1 MDPSWS
7 AKALNTLSQ
16 QQLQLAI
23 HVQRRLIA
31 PCCYTQTID
40 VHSSEIAETM
50 RQEVLQMVKLGK
62 DERAIFA
69 HYKAIYGEQILA
81 VPDGVLGELAFAIPI
96 TSATA
101 AFAMLTAGLMR
112 FHRRKARM
120 PVSVSGPRLGPLT
133 ETQQAIQDQI
143 RDATAC

>member
-7 AKALNTLSQ
+7 FKALSTLSDQ
-16 QQLQLAI
+16 QSQL
-23 HVQRRLIA
+23 VVRVDRRLMA

-50 RQEVLQMVKLGK
+50 RQEVLQMVKSGT
-62 DERAIFA
+62 DENGIFA

-81 VPDGVLGELAFAIPI
+81 VPDGTLGKLAFAIPI

-101 AFAMLTAGLMR
+101 AFGVLTAVLMR
-112 FHRRKARM
+112 FHRRKVRLDTSA
-120 PVSVSGPRLGPLT
+120 SVTRLGPLT
-133 ETQQAIQDQI
+133 ETQQAIQDEI
-143 RDATAC
+143 RNATAW

>member
-7 AKALNTLSQ
+7 PKALSTLSDQ
-16 QQLQLAI
+16 QYQLVIRA
-23 HVQRRLIA
+23 QRRLMA

-50 RQEVLQMVKLGK
+50 QQEVIQMVKSGIN
-62 DERAIFA
+62 EVGIFA
-69 HYKAIYGEQILA
+69 HYNAIYGEQILA
-81 VPDGVLGELAFAIPI
+81 VPDGMLGKLAFAIPV

-101 AFAMLTAGLMR
+101 AAAFLTAVLMK
-112 FHRRKARM
+112 FHRRRAR
-120 PVSVSGPRLGPLT
+120 VEASVSIARVGPLT

-143 RDATAC
+143 RDATAW

>member
-7 AKALNTLSQ
+7 AKASSTLSDQ
-16 QQLQLAI
+16 QSQLVIRAE
-23 HVQRRLIA
+23 RRLMA

-40 VHSSEIAETM
+40 VHSSEIAKTM
-50 RQEVLQMVKLGK
+50 RQEVLQMTKSGM
-62 DERAIFA
+62 DENGIFA

-81 VPDGVLGELAFAIPI
+81 VPDGMLGKLAFAIPI

-101 AFAMLTAGLMR
+101 AFGILTAILIR
-112 FHRRKARM
+112 FHRRKARVEGS
-120 PVSVSGPRLGPLT
+120 VSVARLGPLT

-143 RDATAC
+143 RDATAW

>member
-7 AKALNTLSQ
+7 SKALGTLSDQ
-16 QQLQLAI
+16 QYQFVLHA
-23 HVQRRLIA
+23 QRRLMA

-40 VHSSEIAETM
+40 VHSSDIAETM
-50 RQEVLQMVKLGK
+50 RQEVLQMVRSGI
-62 DERAIFA
+62 DEDGVFA

-81 VPDGVLGELAFAIPI
+81 VPDGILGMLAFAIPI

-101 AFAMLTAGLMR
+101 AAGILTAVLMR
-112 FHRRKARM
+112 FHRRKTRVEGV
-120 PVSVSGPRLGPLT
+120 VSVARLGPLS

-143 RDATAC
+143 RDAPAW

>member
-7 AKALNTLSQ
+7 SKALSTLSDQ
-16 QQLQLAI
+16 QSQL
-23 HVQRRLIA
+23 VVRVERRLMA

-50 RQEVLQMVKLGK
+50 RQEVLQMVKSGT
-62 DERAIFA
+62 DENGILA

-81 VPDGVLGELAFAIPI
+81 VPDGTLGKLAFAIPI

-101 AFAMLTAGLMR
+101 ALGVLTAVLMR
-112 FHRRKARM
+112 FHRRKARIDTSA
-120 PVSVSGPRLGPLT
+120 SVARLGPLT
-133 ETQQAIQDQI
+133 RTQQAIQDEI
-143 RDATAC
+143 RNATAW

>member
-7 AKALNTLSQ
+7 AKALSTLSDQ
-16 QQLQLAI
+16 QFQLVIRAE
-23 HVQRRLIA
+23 RRLMA

-50 RQEVLQMVKLGK
+50 RQEVLKMAKSGMNE
-62 DERAIFA
+62 DGIFA
-69 HYKAIYGEQILA
+69 HYKAIYGEQIIA
-81 VPDGVLGELAFAIPI
+81 VPDGMLGKLAFAIPI

-101 AFAMLTAGLMR
+101 AFGILTAVLIR
-112 FHRRKARM
+112 FHRRTARVEGS
-120 PVSVSGPRLGPLT
+120 VSVARLGPLT

-143 RDATAC
+143 RDATAW

>member
-7 AKALNTLSQ
+7 PKALGTLSDQ
-16 QQLQLAI
+16 QRQLVLRA
-23 HVQRRLIA
+23 QRRLMA

-50 RQEVLQMVKLGK
+50 RQDVLQMVKSGM
-62 DERAIFA
+62 DEGGIFA

-81 VPDGVLGELAFAIPI
+81 VPDGMLGKLAFAIPM

-101 AFAMLTAGLMR
+101 AFGILTAVLIR
-112 FHRRKARM
+112 LHRRKARVKAS
-120 PVSVSGPRLGPLT
+120 VSVARLGPLT
-133 ETQQAIQDQI
+133 KTQQAIQDQI
-143 RDATAC
+143 RDATAW